1 MRRAISMA
9 LSVASPRHVR
19 PVRPPYTARDRSSRQ
34 LLPAGPA
41 DAAGG
46 RQAREAA
53 LTAGPHGIGA
63 GTCLIPKDAIFL
75 QPRGTL
81 ALALGGLEFT
91 QAEAPLRRE
100 SKHRLFSTINHL
112 SRGNALAQRRWSVL
126 NELHGKDGVVHLGV
140 VGGITDSV
148 KGKVMAINDQWI
160 QVKGKRQLEFIPL
173 ASIRRITLAG

>member
-34 LLPAGPA
+34 LLPAGTA

-46 RQAREAA
+46 PQAREAA

-75 QPRGTL
+75 QRGRL
-81 ALALGGLEFT
+81 ALALGGLEFI

-112 SRGNALAQRRWSVL
+112 SRGNALARRRWSVL
-126 NELHGKDGVVHLGV
+126 NELPGKDVVVHLGV
-140 VGGITDSV
+140 VGGITDSI